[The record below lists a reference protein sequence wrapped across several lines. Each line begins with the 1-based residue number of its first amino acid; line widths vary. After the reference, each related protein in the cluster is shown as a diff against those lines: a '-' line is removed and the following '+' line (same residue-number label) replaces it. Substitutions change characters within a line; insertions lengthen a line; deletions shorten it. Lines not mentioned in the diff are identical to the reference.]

1 MEKTTRSSLGI
12 TALLSGTTVA
22 MLVLIPALI
31 AAWPTI
37 LSKMQ
42 DDYPERVKDGDTM
55 YMLLSPMLDRRE
67 IHKRTPPNK
76 IMEKSM
82 TIGLRSMV
90 DRIVNPVLTPVRKIQ
105 DVTSDTLD
113 TITVAIQ
120 KGITFPMRGL
130 FKLGTRLT
138 DTLNKVF
145 ASVTN
150 VGVKIGQ
157 AIQGGLNA
165 MIAGTV
171 VGLHMQTTIYNL
183 AISGIKFFMW
193 IVEVGGIAVTVAG
206 TLMMLSLFTIIPG
219 IILVTFGGILTN
231 IAVSSENVLRFA

>member
-1 MEKTTRSSLGI
+1 MEQPTGPPIGVTN
-12 TALLSGTTVA
+12 LLSGVTVA
-22 MLVLIPALI
+22 MLILVPALI

-42 DDYPERVKDGDTM
+42 DDYPDKVRDGDAT

-67 IHKRTPPNK
+67 IHKGTSPNK

-82 TIGLRSMV
+82 TIGLRKMV
-90 DRIVNPVLTPVRKIQ
+90 DRIVNPVLTPVRVVQ
-105 DVTSDTLD
+105 DVTADTLE
-113 TITVAIQ
+113 TVTVAIQ
-120 KGITFPMRGL
+120 KGITLPMRSL
-130 FKLGTRLT
+130 FMLGTRLT

-145 ASVTN
+145 RSVTN
-150 VGVKIGQ
+150 VGVQIGQ

-183 AISGIKFFMW
+183 AISSIKFFMW
-193 IVEVGGIAVTVAG
+193 IVELGGIAVTVAG
-206 TLMMLSLFTIIPG
+206 SLMMFSLFTIIPG
-219 IILVTFGGILTN
+219 IILVTFGGVLTN

>member
-1 MEKTTRSSLGI
+1 MEQTTGPPIGI
-12 TALLSGTTVA
+12 VNLLSGTTVA
-22 MLVLIPALI
+22 MLILVPALI

-42 DDYPERVKDGDTM
+42 DDYPDRVKDGDAV
-55 YMLLSPMLDRRE
+55 YMLFSPMLDRRE
-67 IHKRTPPNK
+67 IHKGTAPNK

-82 TIGLRSMV
+82 TVGLRSMV
-90 DRIVNPVLTPVRKIQ
+90 DRIVNPVLTPVRAVQ
-105 DVTSDTLD
+105 DVMADTLD
-113 TITVAIQ
+113 TITDAIQ
-120 KGITFPMRGL
+120 KGITLPMRAL
-130 FKLGTRLT
+130 FMLGTRLT

-145 ASVTN
+145 QSVTS
-150 VGVKIGQ
+150 VGVRIGQ

-183 AISGIKFFMW
+183 AISSIKFFMW